1 MWQYEELHSNQ
12 IFVSLEENT
21 SHNTLFTEIDLKYS
35 QKHLLE
41 PLGSVAT
48 APLNAGSYT
57 FQQWKF

>member
-35 QKHLLE
+35 QKHLVQL
-41 PLGSVAT
+41 L
-48 APLNAGSYT
+48 LLL
-57 FQQWKF
+57 